1 LKNVRKYGTIN
12 TVKGVIQMKAKRI
25 YELAYMGSMEYW
37 GRRLEEYKNNPTS
50 SVLAE
55 REREAW
61 KECEEIT
68 KLYNAERNKK

>member
-1 LKNVRKYGTIN
+1 
-12 TVKGVIQMKAKRI
+12 MKTKRI

-50 SVLAE
+50 AVLAE

-68 KLYNAERNKK
+68 KLYNAERNKEEL